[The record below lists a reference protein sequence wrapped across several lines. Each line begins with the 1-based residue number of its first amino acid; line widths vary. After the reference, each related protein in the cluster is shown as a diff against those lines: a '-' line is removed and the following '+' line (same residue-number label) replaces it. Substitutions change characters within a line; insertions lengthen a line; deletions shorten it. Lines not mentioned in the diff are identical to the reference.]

1 MTKRK
6 AGLPTTALNAVKL
19 SAFAPM
25 VIALR
30 MVKIA
35 AGGAAGKSESR
46 RLVPEKMKAAS
57 DATLDAA
64 KTVLRGHPGRVPGR
78 TLALYQKRVAANFKR
93 LLSNR

>member
-6 AGLPTTALNAVKL
+6 AGLPTTAINVVKL

-30 MVKIA
+30 IVKIA